1 MEMLAE
7 RNPRMIRVFK
17 AFLEVDSSSAIKDL
31 LIAQSVVFVLVVA
44 RKGETEGE
52 DRKAR
57 IVVYN

>member
-7 RNPRMIRVFK
+7 RNPRMIRVLK

-44 RKGETEGE
+44 RQGETEGE
-52 DRKAR
+52 D
-57 IVVYN
+57 